1 MPEAPRVSGNRITAV
16 ATGVAYLVLAAAE
29 TAVTAPAGQSLVD
42 RDGALLLGVMQVNLL
57 LAVVHAVL
65 GVALIGAGIAGL
77 RVAQFVNGAVG
88 AIFLGLG
95 LTGLFISGTEANV
108 LAINGAGNVLHLGT
122 SVLLLA
128 VGLGAER
135 GSRPSAP

>member
-1 MPEAPRVSGNRITAV
+1 MSRVSGNRITGLV
-16 ATGVAYLVLAAAE
+16 VGVAYLMLAAAE
-29 TAVTAPAGQSLVD
+29 IVVTSGTGAPLAD
-42 RDGALLLGVMQVNLL
+42 RDGALLLGVLQVNLL
-57 LAVVHAVL
+57 LAIVHAVL
-65 GVALIGAGIAGL
+65 GAALVVAGIVGRRA
-77 RVAQFVNGAVG
+77 AQFVNGAGG
-88 AIFLGLG
+88 AVFLGLG
-95 LTGLFISGTEANV
+95 LTGLFISGTEANL

>member
-29 TAVTAPAGQSLVD
+29 TVVTAPAGQSLID

-65 GVALIGAGIAGL
+65 GVALVVAGIAGL

-88 AIFLGLG
+88 AIFLGVG
-95 LTGLFISGTEANV
+95 ITGLFISGTEANV

>member
-1 MPEAPRVSGNRITAV
+1 MRASGNRITAV
-16 ATGVAYLVLAAAE
+16 ATGGAYLVLAAAE
-29 TAVTAPAGQSLVD
+29 GVVTAGGGQALVD
-42 RDGALLLGVMQVNLL
+42 RDGTLLVGVLQVNLL
-57 LAVVHAVL
+57 LASVHAVL
-65 GVALIGAGIAGL
+65 GVALVAAGIAGL
-77 RVAQFVNGAVG
+77 RAAQFVNGAAG
-88 AIFLGLG
+88 AVFLGLG

>member
-1 MPEAPRVSGNRITAV
+1 MRASGNRITSV
-16 ATGVAYLVLAAAE
+16 ATGGVYLILAAAE
-29 TAVTAPAGQSLVD
+29 VVVTAGAGQPLID

-65 GVALIGAGIAGL
+65 GATLVVAGIAGL
-77 RVAQFVNGAVG
+77 RTAQFANGAVG
-88 AIFLGLG
+88 ATFLGLG

>member
-1 MPEAPRVSGNRITAV
+1 MARVSGNRITGI
-16 ATGVAYLVLAAAE
+16 ATGAAYLLLAAAE
-29 TAVTAPAGQSLVD
+29 IVVTAGTGASIVD
-42 RDGALLLGVMQVNLL
+42 RDGALLLGVLQVNLL
-57 LAVVHAVL
+57 LAIVHAVL
-65 GVALIGAGIAGL
+65 GAALVTAGIVSL
-77 RVAQFVNGAVG
+77 RAAQFVNGAGG
-88 AIFLGLG
+88 AVFLGLG
-95 LTGLFISGTEANV
+95 LTGLFISGTEANA

>member
-1 MPEAPRVSGNRITAV
+1 MTTDLEASTTIRLDQILLRDDLAQPRIVGDEF
-16 ATGVAYLVLAAAE
+16 LDEL
-29 TAVTAPAGQSLVD
+29 
-42 RDGALLLGVMQVNLL
+42 
-57 LAVVHAVL
+57 VHAVL
-65 GVALIGAGIAGL
+65 GAALVVAGIVGRRA
-77 RVAQFVNGAVG
+77 AQFVNGAGG

-95 LTGLFISGTEANV
+95 LTGLFISGTEANL